1 MKIVHAPMEI
11 GGQVGLFC
19 KELGKFGHQ
28 AVGFNYF
35 RAFQNYTENIMLTDQ
50 YELMKNFGEALNYFD
65 LFHFHFNMTMIP
77 GMDDLK
83 LIQKA
88 GKPIVMHH
96 WGNDVRMLSMASLHN
111 PYVRIVNAPKESDIK
126 RRLSHVGEY
135 VPIGIV
141 QDHEVYEYVKPYYKE
156 VCILPLAIDVVHSSP
171 AYPDEHESCPL
182 IIHAPTDPLF
192 KGTERIEEAI
202 SKLKLEYPL
211 RYIRVEKL
219 AREEALALYRQADLI
234 IDQILC
240 GSYGLV
246 AVEAMALGK
255 PVVAFIREA
264 LIGTFPPELPLCNA
278 SPDTL
283 YDVLRTLITSGALR
297 KRKGI
302 EGRKFAE
309 HYHDIRVVGCQLLS
323 IYNRL

>member
-19 KELGKFGHQ
+19 KELGRFGHQ

-35 RAFQNYTENIMLTDQ
+35 RTFQNYTENILLTDQ

-83 LIQKA
+83 LISESA
-88 GKPIVMHH
+88 KPMVMHH
-96 WGNDVRMLSMASLHN
+96 WGNDVRMLSIASQHN
-111 PYVRIVNAPKESDIK
+111 PYVRIGNGPKENDVISK
-126 RRLSHVGEY
+126 LARVGQFI
-135 VPIGIV
+135 PIGIV

-156 VCILPLAIDVVHSSP
+156 VCILPLAINISLHP
-171 AYPDEHESCPL
+171 PYYPNEHEPCPL
-182 IIHAPTDPLF
+182 VIHAPTDPLF
-192 KGTERIEEAI
+192 KGTEMVEETI

-211 RYIRVEKL
+211 RYVRVEK
-219 AREEALALYRQADLI
+219 RKRDEALALYRQADLI
-234 IDQILC
+234 VDQILC
-240 GSYGLV
+240 GSYGLF

-255 PVVAFIREA
+255 PVVAFIRDD
-264 LIGTFPPELPLCNA
+264 LLDTFPPELPLCNA
-278 SPDTL
+278 NPDSL
-283 YDVLRTLITSGALR
+283 YDVLKKLLVSAELR
-297 KRKGI
+297 RRKGI
-302 EGRKFAE
+302 EGRKYVE
-309 HYHDIRVVGCQLLS
+309 HYHDIRVIGPQLLS